1 MAINDEAFD
10 REPPDRHVIRCLSVV
25 HIARGEILYRFASS
39 SWHPHFWYASRWWIS
54 ARTHEQV
61 RRMMAQSP
69 VPQWVARTAFG
80 VKLKW
85 NPKEDETNLM
95 DIVVRATVLQDLKAW
110 VGRGK
115 PQYEVAP
122 NGMRVKWGCR
132 AGTDLDLEQYFIP
145 GISDPH
151 GFTPIGQQALSICH
165 DATSVAGT
173 PPWR

>member
-1 MAINDEAFD
+1 MVINDDAFA
-10 REPPDRHVIRCLSVV
+10 REPPDRSAIRRLSVV
-25 HIARGEILYRFASS
+25 HITRGEILYRFASS
-39 SWHPHFWYASRWWIS
+39 TWHPHFWYASPWWMPT
-54 ARTHEQV
+54 RTYEQV

-69 VPQWVARTAFG
+69 IPQWVAHTALG

-85 NPKEDETNLM
+85 DPRKDEVNLM

-122 NGMRVKWGCR
+122 NGIRVKWGCR
-132 AGTDLDLEQYFIP
+132 AGTHLDVEQYFIP

-151 GFTPIGQQALSICH
+151 GFTPTGRRALSICH
-165 DATSVAGT
+165 DAVSVPGA